1 MKNPIPHNGLFHT
14 PTLEEL
20 DERTQG
26 LPAKERALVYQYVMA
41 TLNACH
47 ALVEQEIEDSKGA
60 W

>member
-1 MKNPIPHNGLFHT
+1 MKNPIPRNGLFHT

-20 DERTQG
+20 DERIQG
-26 LPAKERALVYQYVMA
+26 LPAKERALAYQYVMA

-47 ALVEQEIEDSKGA
+47 ALVEQEIGYSKGA